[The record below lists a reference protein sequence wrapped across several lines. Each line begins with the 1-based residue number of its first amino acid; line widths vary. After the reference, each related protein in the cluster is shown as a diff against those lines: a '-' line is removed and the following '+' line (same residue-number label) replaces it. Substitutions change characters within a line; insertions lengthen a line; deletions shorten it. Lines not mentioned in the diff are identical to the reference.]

1 MFKTTMYYNAV
12 GKISLAIILNSLQ
25 MFIRIIQDNLKFDN
39 LLCQTHVQTHMLK
52 WSNTVQKKSGQEF
65 LYK

>member
-52 WSNTVQKKSGQEF
+52 
-65 LYK
+65 